1 MRRIAMICVHS
12 SPLATLGGKETG
24 GMNVYVRELSK
35 ELAKQ
40 GIQVDIFTRSQ
51 SENSPKILSWQ
62 KDVRVISL
70 KAGSEKPYPKDRV
83 WFHLPEFV
91 RALQQFCI
99 LNKVSYD
106 LIHSHYWLSGWVGL
120 KLAKEHA
127 IPLLHMF
134 HTLACMKN
142 SASGS
147 LGIREF
153 PTRLRVERQLIERTD
168 HLLVSSTREK
178 EKITSS
184 HAVPRD
190 KVTLLPCGV
199 DTKVFRPLS
208 SHQLKNYI
216 PIPDKNFILYVGRI
230 DPIKGID
237 TLIKAMALVKANLH
251 KNHTLQLLVIGGDL
265 KNAAQSRHS
274 QLNKLKRLTKSLQL
288 DDTVTFLGAQPQD
301 LLPHYYSAAEAC
313 VLPSRYES
321 FGMVALEA
329 MACGTPAIITTAAG
343 ISSFIQDGSTGFLV
357 PVEDETALA
366 ETILRV
372 VYLNSSKQHLSRT
385 VRKRAMDF
393 TWNSIANQ
401 VHSLYNSLI
410 HPSTRVIS
418 GHHDNYYKTWN
429 QFMPF
434 GQ

>member
-24 GMNVYVRELSK
+24 GMNVYVRELSR

-62 KDVRVISL
+62 KDVRIIYL
-70 KAGSEKPYPKDRV
+70 KAGSEKPYHKDRV
-83 WFHLPEFV
+83 WFHLPEFFS
-91 RALQQFCI
+91 ALQQFCI

-120 KLAKEHA
+120 KLAREHG
-127 IPLLHMF
+127 IPLLHTF

-142 SASGS
+142 SATGS
-147 LGIREF
+147 LGLREF

-178 EKITSS
+178 KKITSS
-184 HAVPRD
+184 HAVPFD
-190 KVTLLPCGV
+190 NVTLLPCGV
-199 DTKVFRPLS
+199 DTELFRPRS
-208 SHQLKNYI
+208 THQLKHNI
-216 PIPDKNFILYVGRI
+216 PIPDKKFILYVGRI
-230 DPIKGID
+230 DPIKGLD
-237 TLIKAMALVKANLH
+237 VLIKAMALVKAKFH

-265 KNAAQSRHS
+265 KNAVQSRHS
-274 QLNKLKRLTKSLQL
+274 QFNKLKRLTKSLQL
-288 DDTVTFLGAQPQD
+288 DDTVSFLGAQPQD
-301 LLPHYYSAAEAC
+301 LLPYYYSAAEAC

-343 ISSFIQDGSTGFLV
+343 ISSFIQDGTTGFLV
-357 PVEDETALA
+357 PEEDETALA
-366 ETILRV
+366 ETILRE
-372 VYLNSSKQHLSRT
+372 VYLNSSKQHLSMT

-418 GHHDNYYKTWN
+418 GHHDNYDKTGN
-429 QFMPF
+429 QFMSA
-434 GQ
+434 GK

>member
-24 GMNVYVRELSK
+24 GMNVYVRELSR

-51 SENSPKILSWQ
+51 RENSPIILSWQ
-62 KDVRVISL
+62 RDVRIIYL
-70 KAGSEKPYPKDRV
+70 KAGSEKPCHKDRV
-83 WFHLPEFV
+83 WFHLPEFFS
-91 RALQQFCI
+91 ALQQFCI

-120 KLAKEHA
+120 KLAREHDV
-127 IPLLHMF
+127 PLLHMF

-142 SASGS
+142 SATGS
-147 LGIREF
+147 LGLREF

-168 HLLVSSTREK
+168 HLLVSSTRER
-178 EKITSS
+178 ELITSS
-184 HAVPRD
+184 YDVPPD

-199 DTKVFRPLS
+199 DTKVFRPLGT
-208 SHQLKNYI
+208 HQLKHNI
-216 PIPDKNFILYVGRI
+216 PMPDKKFILYVGRI

-274 QLNKLKRLTKSLQL
+274 QLNKLKCLTKSLHL
-288 DDTVTFLGAQPQD
+288 DDTVNFLGAQPQE
-301 LLPHYYSAAEAC
+301 LLPRYYSAAEAC

-343 ISSFIQDGSTGFLV
+343 ISSFIQDGTTGFLV
-357 PVEDETALA
+357 PEEDETALA
-366 ETILRV
+366 QTILRV
-372 VYLNSSKQHLSRT
+372 VYLNSSKQHLSMT

-418 GHHDNYYKTWN
+418 GHHDNYDKTGN
-429 QFMPF
+429 QFMSA
-434 GQ
+434 GK